1 MSSSKLHIQRSL
13 PASGWDTEAVV
24 VVVCVTLSFYNCIE
38 LLVLVLTGF
47 RQWRGLYFFS
57 LVIASAGVIPYCLGF
72 LLEYFHLL
80 VFWASMLFSSIG
92 WTMLITG
99 QAFVLYSRLGL
110 IVTDAKVLKAVKWMI
125 IIDALV
131 FHSGTTIIQYGTAY
145 GSHKSSFLHAL
156 YYMEKIQM
164 TGFTVQEFII
174 SGIYLWKTV
183 QLLRMIQREGTR
195 RVMWELLAINVIII
209 LMDIALLVMEYK
221 ALRTMERAFKSV
233 IYSVKLKLEFAVLG
247 RLVDLVQSSHRTLS
261 NALADVDSFVDSSVS
276 RSNALNSAP
285 ATPTARRK
293 SETVPIWMAK
303 LEGETSHIEQ
313 AEMAPQNSI
322 ANGKQSPFITRPR
335 NFDECSA

>member
-1 MSSSKLHIQRSL
+1 MSSSTPHSQRSS
-13 PASGWDTEAVV
+13 PTSGWDTEATI

-38 LLVLVLTGF
+38 LLVLVLTSF
-47 RQWRGLYFFS
+47 RQWRGLYFWS
-57 LVIASAGVIPYCLGF
+57 LVIASVGVIPYCIGF

-110 IVTDAKVLKAVKWMI
+110 IVTDTKVLKAVKWMI

-145 GSHKSSFLHAL
+145 GSHRASFTRAL

-195 RVMWELLAINVIII
+195 RVMWELFAINVVII
-209 LMDIALLVMEYK
+209 LMDIALLAMEYK
-221 ALRTMERAFKSV
+221 KLRAMERAFKSV

-247 RLVDLVQSSHRTLS
+247 RLVDLVQSSQRTLS
-261 NALADVDSFVDSSVS
+261 HALADVGSFIDTSVS
-276 RSNALNSAP
+276 RSDIQAP
-285 ATPTARRK
+285 VPVTARRK
-293 SETVPIWMAK
+293 SETVPDWMAK
-303 LEGETSHIEQ
+303 LEGQATHVEQ
-313 AEMAPQNSI
+313 AQIAPQGSI
-322 ANGKQSPFITRPR
+322 ANGKQSPFITQPR
-335 NFDECSA
+335 NFDECSV